1 MRQPRTTRRRLLQG
15 ALTAAVAAAVGWPFV
30 ERYLLQVEQ
39 VDVPIA
45 SLPAALEG
53 LTIGLITD
61 VHVGHFA
68 GAELAERVAAIMSRA
83 RPDLILLG
91 GDLIHDDTPTDLIVA
106 TARAFGALSAPL
118 GRYAV
123 LGNHDY
129 AAGAQRL
136 VSALHDAGVPV
147 LVNEGRRIQ
156 AGQEALWLAGVDDFG
171 VSTPDLEQAM
181 RGARGERLTL
191 LLVHEPDY
199 ADSLQV
205 QQYGQSIQLQL
216 SGHSHGGQVRL
227 PGIGPVHLPPYARRY
242 PMGLQRAE
250 GSDMWVYTSRGIG
263 VSGPPVRF
271 LCPPE
276 VTLLR
281 LRRAAP

>member
-1 MRQPRTTRRRLLQG
+1 MRQPQSTRRGFLLG
-15 ALTAAVAAAVGWPFV
+15 ALAAALAMVGWPFL
-30 ERYLLQVEQ
+30 ERFQLKLER

-45 SLPAALEG
+45 SLPEGLDG

-68 GAELAERVAAIMSRA
+68 GAELAERVAALVHRV
-83 RPDLILLG
+83 RPDLILFG
-91 GDLIHDDTPTDLIVA
+91 GDLIHDDTPPAQVA
-106 TARAFGALSAPL
+106 AMARAFGTLSAPL

-129 AAGAQRL
+129 AAGEQRL
-136 VSALHDAGVPV
+136 IAALHDAGIPV
-147 LVNEGRRIQ
+147 LVNEGRRIE
-156 AGQEALWLAGVDDFG
+156 AGQEAIWLAGVDDFG
-171 VSTPDLEQAM
+171 VSFPDLRQAM
-181 RGARGERLTL
+181 RGARDERLRL

-199 ADSLQV
+199 ADSADV
-205 QQYGQSIQLQL
+205 AQYGQSIQLQL

-263 VSGPPVRF
+263 VSGPPIRLF
-271 LCPPE
+271 CPPE

-281 LRRAAP
+281 LRRAGA